1 MLLHEYTTFLFYES
15 GPPPARGILKGML
28 ARYTHRGLTWI
39 DLESPTPAEVRQIME
54 EFEIHPLIGEE
65 LLSPSLKPKVDRYD
79 NCIYLILHFPAFGKD
94 ETAPAQEVD
103 FILGT
108 NFIITT
114 RYETVDPFLKFSR
127 VFETNS
133 LLNRESLGSHAG
145 FIFFFMMR
153 NLYRA
158 LEHQLESVSMSL
170 GRIEDGIFGGQERA
184 MVFRLSGMSRVLLNF
199 KQTLS
204 PHKQVLESLEAA
216 GVRFFGQDFVYHLR
230 SISGDYYRVAA
241 LLESH
246 KDVLSELRATNDS
259 LLTTKQN
266 EIMKVLTIMAF
277 VTFPLTLISSVFG
290 MNTQYLP
297 IVGAPGDFW
306 YIIGIMIALASSF
319 FLYFRHKHWL

>member
-1 MLLHEYTTFLFYES
+1 MLS
-15 GPPPARGILKGML
+15 
-28 ARYTHRGLTWI
+28 RYTHRGLTWI
-39 DLESPTPAEVRQIME
+39 DLESPTPAEVRLVMS

-94 ETAPAQEVD
+94 DSAPSQEVD

-133 LLNRESLGSHAG
+133 LLNREALGSHAG

-158 LEHQLESVSMSL
+158 LEHELETLAL
-170 GRIEDGIFGGQERA
+170 GLHRIETHIFSGEEKE
-184 MVFRLSGMSRVLLNF
+184 MVFDLSHTSRILLNF
-199 KQTLS
+199 KQTLA
-204 PHKQVLESLEAA
+204 PHKEVLESLEAA
-216 GVRFFGQDFVYHLR
+216 GVRFYGQDFVYHLR
-230 SISGDYYRVAA
+230 SMSGDYFRVAA
-241 LLESH
+241 QLDSH
-246 KDVLSELRATNDS
+246 KDTLLELRETNNS

-266 EIMKVLTIMAF
+266 EIIKVLTIM
-277 VTFPLTLISSVFG
+277 TFFTAPLTVITGIFG
-290 MNTQYLP
+290 MNT
-297 IVGAPGDFW
+297 
-306 YIIGIMIALASSF
+306 IGTPFIGGSHD
-319 FLYFRHKHWL
+319 FLYVVIIMLLISALLYAFFKSKRWL